1 MIGILK
7 TINRKAKC
15 FLNEKAQGIVEFALV
30 CAFCAAIGLYAH
42 DVGFSKGIKE
52 SFDQDCRRQWRL
64 TKTQCFLCRKI
75 P

>member
-15 FLNEKAQGIVEFALV
+15 FFNEKAQGIVEFALV

-52 SFDQDCRRQWRL
+52 SFDKGN
-64 TKTQCFLCRKI
+64 TEFLSAAIGADNLGRKI